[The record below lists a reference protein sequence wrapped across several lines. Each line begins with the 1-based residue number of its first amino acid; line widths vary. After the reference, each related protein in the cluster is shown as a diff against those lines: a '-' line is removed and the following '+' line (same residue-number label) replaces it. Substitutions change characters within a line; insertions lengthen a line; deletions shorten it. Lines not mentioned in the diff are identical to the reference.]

1 MEQLKSR
8 IEAVLFIAA
17 RVVQIEEIAEILG
30 EPAEQ
35 VEEALLELIMD
46 YSAREGALEIDDE
59 NGYILQ
65 VKTEHLDIVEKLCP
79 VELKPAVLKTLTV
92 IALKEPIRQSDL
104 KELRGGDV
112 YEHVSELVEKGY
124 LVQDERWKSHCTFYE
139 GKISDGSERKNLS
152 KKTKAR
158 KTEPLL
164 PKSKLDVS
172 KNDTD
177 NIVNIAEPPAP
188 EERSAR
194 EEKIN
199 TYFLDFLTIINEII
213 KLNGVIIMMIAAS
226 FKLSIN
232 ITTKVPTMVVI
243 PESVAAK
250 LARKPSVI
258 MSMSFIILEMRS
270 PCDVVSM

>member
-8 IEAVLFIAA
+8 IEAVLFITA

-112 YEHVSELVEKGY
+112 YEHVAELVEKGM
-124 LVQDERWKSHCTFYE
+124 
-139 GKISDGSERKNLS
+139 
-152 KKTKAR
+152 
-158 KTEPLL
+158 
-164 PKSKLDVS
+164 VS
-172 KNDTD
+172 KTRDKNGRSF
-177 NIVNIAEPPAP
+177 NIKTTPKFAE
-188 EERSAR
+188 
-194 EEKIN
+194 
-199 TYFLDFLTIINEII
+199 Y
-213 KLNGVIIMMIAAS
+213 
-226 FKLSIN
+226 FKLKGDAKTLAKLLD
-232 ITTKVPTMVVI
+232 TTKELKDM
-243 PESVAAK
+243 
-250 LARKPSVI
+250 
-258 MSMSFIILEMRS
+258 
-270 PCDVVSM
+270 